1 MHGDFAEF
9 SAGEGMIP
17 VFINDSS
24 AWAVIGAFMNEEFNT
39 EFLVEEDDEIN
50 IGDLVSRL
58 GAR

>member
-1 MHGDFAEF
+1 
-9 SAGEGMIP
+9 MIP